1 MKEHLS
7 VMTRKGQVTVPADIR
22 RVLGL
27 KEGDKVAFTLRD
39 TQEREVSLRPVRSVA
54 ELTYGA
60 VSPRQRPE
68 DFQELRR
75 RFEEGIAEAVTAE
88 LVPAANEPA

>member
-1 MKEHLS
+1 MNKHVS
-7 VMTRKGQVTVPADIR
+7 VITRKGQVTVPADIR

-27 KEGDKVAFTLRD
+27 KVGDRVAFALSD

-54 ELTYGA
+54 DLTYGA

-68 DFQELRR
+68 DFQELRH
-75 RFEEGIAEAVTAE
+75 RFEEGAAEEVRAEAA
-88 LVPAANEPA
+88 PAAHEPA